1 MLFRS
6 FNLTS
11 FNDYQNPICLRLARN
26 GNDYTAY
33 YSADGTVWTQAASF
47 TDTRVPTLIGPFAGN
62 YSSIPGKAVPVV
74 MAINW
79 FNVL

>member
-1 MLFRS
+1 M
-6 FNLTS
+6 
-11 FNDYQNPICLRLARN
+11 CLRLARN

-33 YSADGTVWTQAASF
+33 YSAEGVVWTQAASF
-47 TDTRVPTLIGPFAGN
+47 TDTRVPASIGPFAAN